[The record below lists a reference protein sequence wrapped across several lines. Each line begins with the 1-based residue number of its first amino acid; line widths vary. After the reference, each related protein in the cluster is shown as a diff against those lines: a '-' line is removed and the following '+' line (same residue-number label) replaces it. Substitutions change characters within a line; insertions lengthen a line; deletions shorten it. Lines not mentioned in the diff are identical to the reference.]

1 MDEKEVSLLGFVR
14 KAAAEARKKGLG
26 RQSARQTQRV
36 LEGWA
41 GGLAEAGADVPGQTD
56 EVRGANDR
64 YTTAPNQT
72 AAELGAEPVQ
82 PEQAPIEGPAEVVPI
97 VLVESAQPGSSI
109 AKEDDER
116 SFLKLLRDIVTP
128 ARAGMAFQ
136 DGPGH
141 PPQAN
146 DQNAEASPGVTE
158 QSEAEDDH
166 GIRSSAGFA
175 PDELDFRFDNPKAV
189 VTPQPPQI
197 EVVANPDQAQTKDDG
212 SDQVEAC
219 VAIEVSTAAAPGPKL
234 SKSARQISELIRHGL
249 RQIDGFPET
258 GIDVTVYGF
267 GREWNVLLT
276 FAPGSTTFA
285 RATSYR
291 RAMPELVVQ
300 LRKHVELGAGDE
312 GSTPQRF
319 G

>member
-14 KAAAEARKKGLG
+14 KAAAEARKKGFG
-26 RQSARQTQRV
+26 RQPARQAQRV

-41 GGLAEAGADVPGQTD
+41 DGSAEAGADAPSQTD
-56 EVRGANDR
+56 ELRGANDR
-64 YTTAPNQT
+64 YATASNQT

-82 PEQAPIEGPAEVVPI
+82 PEEAPIEGPAEVVPI

-116 SFLKLLRDIVTP
+116 SFLKLLRDIVAP
-128 ARAGMAFQ
+128 ARAGMVFQ
-136 DGPGH
+136 DGPRH

-158 QSEAEDDH
+158 QTEAEDGH
-166 GIRSSAGFA
+166 GTSLSRVA
-175 PDELDFRFDNPKAV
+175 PDEPDFQFDNPKAIA
-189 VTPQPPQI
+189 TPQPPQI
-197 EVVANPDQAQTKDDG
+197 EVAANQAQTKDDG

-219 VAIEVSTAAAPGPKL
+219 VTIEVSSAAAPGPKL
-234 SKSARQISELIRHGL
+234 SKSARQISELIRDGL

-276 FAPGSTTFA
+276 FAPGSTTLA

-291 RAMPELVVQ
+291 RAMPELVVE
-300 LRKHVELGAGDE
+300 LRKQVELGAGDE
-312 GSTPQRF
+312 GPTPHRF